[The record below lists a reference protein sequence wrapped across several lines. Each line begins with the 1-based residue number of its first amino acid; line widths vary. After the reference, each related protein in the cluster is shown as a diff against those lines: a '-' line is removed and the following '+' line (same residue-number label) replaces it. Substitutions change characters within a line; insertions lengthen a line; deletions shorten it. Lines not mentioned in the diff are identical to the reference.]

1 MISTLTKDP
10 IDLNVSPGMQFSAE
24 RDGSSGELPITP
36 VIPCEAFPMLE
47 LIRNRRPLAAAT
59 GQSEPANTFW

>member
-47 LIRNRRPLAAAT
+47 LIHNQLAD
-59 GQSEPANTFW
+59 TF